1 MEELLKIE
9 NLHVAYHTDD
19 AVVHAVNGIDIL
31 LHKGETMGLV
41 GETGAGKSTTAL
53 SILDILPEQVGKVTE
68 GTITFLGKK
77 VGEMNKR
84 ELRTMRGKQIAMIFQ
99 DPMTSLNPIISV
111 GDQIGEMLTLHFK
124 QLGKEEKEK
133 KIDDILKLVGIPAER
148 KGEYPFQFSG
158 GMKQRIGIAMA
169 LVCEPELLI
178 ADEPTTAL
186 DVTIQAQILD
196 LMLRLK
202 EEFNTSMIMITH
214 DLGIVAEICD
224 SVSVMYAGEIVE
236 TGLVEDIF
244 ARKDNHPYTFG
255 LFNCIPKLDDTEAR
269 LSPID
274 GFVVDPTDLP
284 AGCKFHER
292 CPYAAQKCSREHPD
306 MYFNGD
312 HGIKCFRFEEWGKEE
327 QGHEYAA
334 FGSKESDKI
343 F

>member
-9 NLHVAYHTDD
+9 NLHVEYHTDD

-68 GTITFLGKK
+68 GTVTFLGKK
-77 VGEMNKR
+77 VGDMNKK

-124 QLGKEEKEK
+124 QLGKVEKEK
-133 KIDDILKLVGIPAER
+133 KIDDILKLVGIPSER

-236 TGLVEDIF
+236 TGAVEDIF
-244 ARKDNHPYTFG
+244 ARMDNHPYTSG
-255 LFNCIPKLDDTEAR
+255 LFNCIPKLDGTEAR

-292 CPYAAQKCSREHPD
+292 CPYATQKCGREHPA
-306 MYFNGD
+306 MYFNGG
-312 HGIKCFRFEEWGKEE
+312 HGIKCFRFEAWGKEE
-327 QGHEYAA
+327 
-334 FGSKESDKI
+334 
-343 F
+343 